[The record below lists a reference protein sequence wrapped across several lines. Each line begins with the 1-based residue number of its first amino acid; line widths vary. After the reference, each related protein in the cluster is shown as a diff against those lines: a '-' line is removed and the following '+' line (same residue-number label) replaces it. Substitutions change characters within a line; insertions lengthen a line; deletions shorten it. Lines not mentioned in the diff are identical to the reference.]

1 MGELE
6 SGHTDISRTM
16 KFFPIRKDDPR
27 TLSKEQIDH
36 FNERGYISPIDV
48 FTNEEIGDHR
58 AYFDDLMEK
67 ALAMGHDSYGIN
79 AWHLRIRG
87 IYDLVVEP
95 RILDCVQ
102 DLLGENLICWGTH
115 YFCKMAGDTKRVSW
129 HQDASYWPLSPT
141 KVVTVWLA
149 IDDADEAN
157 GAMKFIPGSH
167 LHGHISFE
175 ASAKDEENVLDQ
187 TVASAESYGDDPVLV
202 PLLAGQM
209 ELHSDLLL
217 HSSEPNPS
225 ERRRCGLTMRFA
237 PPDVKALSGGRWGV
251 QKGWNRLSV
260 IARGNDP
267 TGHWLDNPR
276 PTADDIPPKGWA
288 P

>member
-1 MGELE
+1 MGELA

-36 FNERGYISPIDV
+36 FNERGYISPINV

-157 GAMKFIPGSH
+157 GCLWLIPGSH
-167 LHGHISFE
+167 GGGQVELPQWNAE
-175 ASAKDEENVLDQ
+175 KKRDKDEAIELEVDERDAVPMPMKAGESLFFTCWMLHKSEGNK
-187 TVASAESYGDDPVLV
+187 SATRDRR
-202 PLLAGQM
+202 LLFVRYADADAV
-209 ELHSDLLL
+209 EIY
-217 HSSEPNPS
+217 N
-225 ERRRCGLTMRFA
+225 ERRPRLGRLLRGETRFPEVTAYESGL
-237 PPDVKALSGGRWGV
+237 
-251 QKGWNRLSV
+251 
-260 IARGNDP
+260 
-267 TGHWLDNPR
+267 
-276 PTADDIPPKGWA
+276 
-288 P
+288 